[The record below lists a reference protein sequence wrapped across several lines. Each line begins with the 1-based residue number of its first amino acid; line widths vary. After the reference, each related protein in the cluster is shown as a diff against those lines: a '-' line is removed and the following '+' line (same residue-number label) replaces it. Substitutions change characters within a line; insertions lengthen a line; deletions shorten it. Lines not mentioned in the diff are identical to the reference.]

1 MTLRSHRIALCG
13 VAAIAA
19 LALRAAPAAALQVN
33 NAGATGI
40 TATAA
45 WMRADLVSTNGSTN
59 PVNLRLCWGTSDGTT
74 NFAYWGYTNRVI
86 TGSTTGA
93 VGTNVT
99 GLIATTRYYYRWHV
113 TEGTNTAWASPS
125 TSFWTIASLPTS
137 TPPTTAYTPVMADS
151 NGVVVSPTN
160 LSIIGGQTVD
170 VDVVI
175 AGGVDLAAAIDD
187 HTNLVVSG
195 DNLGNHT
202 ATSDVNVAQN
212 SLTNVYQVRSGG
224 ASDPVMSFWYDRNG
238 TMYEALQFGNDT
250 DGYGIQ
256 VITNSQHSGFYGA
269 DGGVLLDW
277 QNQTLWGWGPTLWN
291 AMDANITAVSNV
303 AVNVATN
310 SLSHGNWGFT
320 IPDPTNATWNF
331 VEVYPDYAGV
341 ATGVCWK
348 SMGYSAGYIGYV
360 ANSHTSRVDNHGAVL
375 QQLWS
380 TGGVETCFSLTNA
393 HTADGVYHLVFTNCA
408 TATNIVGKIRY

>member
-1 MTLRSHRIALCG
+1 MKHLLAIALCLFSLN
-13 VAAIAA
+13 V
-19 LALRAAPAAALQVN
+19 
-33 NAGATGI
+33 GA
-40 TATAA
+40 
-45 WMRADLVSTNGSTN
+45 VSTNGF
-59 PVNLRLCWGTSDGTT
+59 
-74 NFAYWGYTNRVI
+74 FAYLSTDGSQTNIPGYQAYHFDNPSNTYSGSGAGL
-86 TGSTTGA
+86 TG
-93 VGTNVT
+93 
-99 GLIATTRYYYRWHV
+99 
-113 TEGTNTAWASPS
+113 
-125 TSFWTIASLPTS
+125 
-137 TPPTTAYTPVMADS
+137 
-151 NGVVVSPTN
+151 
-160 LSIIGGQTVD
+160 IIVP
-170 VDVVI
+170 
-175 AGGVDLAAAIDD
+175 
-187 HTNLVVSG
+187 G